1 MKERYFIIRNDVS
14 NYYNIS
20 ERDSPE
26 TRSYKET
33 LRARNFA
40 VFDYGR
46 NQWIFEFPHWF
57 WNSENENK
65 SITIE
70 SFQYYKPDG
79 TSDIGTTL
87 HSETLIDGNY
97 SQFDNMIGLSAINL
111 NRTFTIANKPQFLEF
126 YFKDYLSNE
135 RLGETEIVTIQKT
148 NDNGDLLY
156 YDKDGNETTESFS
169 KTESTYKN
177 NNAVMI
183 DIERPVSFI
192 IMARIIC

>member
-79 TSDIGTTL
+79 TSECNVVPI
-87 HSETLIDGNY
+87 SEVP
-97 SQFDNMIGLSAINL
+97 SGL
-111 NRTFTIANKPQFLEF
+111 
-126 YFKDYLSNE
+126 
-135 RLGETEIVTIQKT
+135 
-148 NDNGDLLY
+148 
-156 YDKDGNETTESFS
+156 
-169 KTESTYKN
+169 
-177 NNAVMI
+177 
-183 DIERPVSFI
+183 
-192 IMARIIC
+192 